1 MPHKINWSAV
11 AATAAVAAIL
21 VALWQFSVV
30 RHDDEHDELGTQ
42 IEGVRT
48 ELGREIENFRT
59 ELGQEIED
67 LRTELGREIEN
78 VRTELGREITDVR
91 IDLGGRIDRIY
102 DLLVERDGRVA
113 AP

>member
-30 RHDDEHDELGTQ
+30 RHDDEHDDLVTL
-42 IEGVRT
+42 IENVRT
-48 ELGREIENFRT
+48 G
-59 ELGQEIED
+59 LGQ
-67 LRTELGREIEN
+67 EIEN
-78 VRTELGREITDVR
+78 VRTELGQEIENVRTELREEITSVR
-91 IDLGGRIDRIY
+91 TDLGGRIDRIY

>member
-30 RHDDEHDELGTQ
+30 RHDDEHDDLVT
-42 IEGVRT
+42 
-48 ELGREIENFRT
+48 LIENVRT
-59 ELGQEIED
+59 ELGQEIENV
-67 LRTELGREIEN
+67 RTELGREIEN
-78 VRTELGREITDVR
+78 VRTELREEIADVR
-91 IDLGGRIDRIY
+91 TDLGGRIDRIY

>member
-30 RHDDEHDELGTQ
+30 RHDDEHDDLVTL
-42 IEGVRT
+42 IENVRT
-48 ELGREIENFRT
+48 ELG
-59 ELGQEIED
+59 Q
-67 LRTELGREIEN
+67 EIEN
-78 VRTELGREITDVR
+78 VRTELGQEIENVRTELREEIADVR
-91 IDLGGRIDRIY
+91 TDLGGRIDRIY

>member
-30 RHDDEHDELGTQ
+30 RHDDEHDDLVT
-42 IEGVRT
+42 
-48 ELGREIENFRT
+48 LIENV
-59 ELGQEIED
+59 
-67 LRTELGREIEN
+67 RTELGREIEN
-78 VRTELGREITDVR
+78 VRTELREEIADVR
-91 IDLGGRIDRIY
+91 ADLGGRIDRIY